1 MVLTNDYIILRTKPI
16 YQNATRKNKMRIL
29 DLFTKTFE
37 RSRKRLITVLNT
49 EDNDYPNS
57 FYSAGRPKVYTQ
69 PVIDVV
75 VDMWKHLGYPSSRIL
90 KAQIPLVITHYETD
104 FFRLSNGIRKK
115 VLSASERTLERM
127 IKPYRDKLRPKGRS
141 TTKSSKHPLRRKIPV
156 RTEQWRINMPGYL
169 EGDLVSHC
177 GGKASDGHFYTLNT
191 TDIATQWFSARILTS
206 KRDEESLAAMKS
218 IEHYLPF
225 DMKGIDTDN
234 GSEFINER
242 WVNEFASRL
251 EFTRSRPYKKN
262 DNAHIEQ
269 KNWQNIRRYLAYGRF
284 DNSRQFE
291 LLDSLL
297 RNELSDF
304 LNFFVPVQ
312 KAIEKERIGTKTRTK
327 RDAPK
332 TPYQRVLESPDIPQ
346 ENKDFLRKRFK
357 KLHPF
362 LLQKKIWN
370 TLNKIYELVP
380 PAAW

>member
-16 YQNATRKNKMRIL
+16 YQNATRKEKKTIL
-29 DLFTKTFE
+29 DVFSDTFQK
-37 RSRKRLITVLNT
+37 SRKHLITVLNST
-49 EDNDYPNS
+49 DDAYPKS
-57 FYSAGRPKVYTQ
+57 FYLVGRPKVYTQ

-75 VDMWKHLGYPSSRIL
+75 VDMWKRLGYPSSRIF
-90 KAQIPLVITHYETD
+90 KAQIPLVIAYYEKD
-104 FFRLSNGIRKK
+104 FFRLSNGIREK
-115 VLSASERTLERM
+115 VLNASERTLERM

-156 RTEQWRINMPGYL
+156 RTEQWRINTPGYI

-191 TDIATQWFSARILTS
+191 TDIATQWFSARILSS
-206 KRDEESLAAMKS
+206 KRDKESLSAMKS

-242 WVNEFASRL
+242 WVNEFSSRL

-284 DNSRQFE
+284 DDECQFK

-312 KAIEKERIGTKTRTK
+312 KATAKERIGTKTRTK
-327 RDAPK
+327 RDAAK
-332 TPYQRVLESPDIPQ
+332 TPYQRVLESSDIPQ

-357 KLHPF
+357 KLNPF
-362 LLQKKIWN
+362 LLQKQIWN
-370 TLNKIYELVP
+370 TLKKIYELVP